1 MTLTH
6 LAEIHPKPEF
16 FEQAESAVRAVI
28 TQTRQ
33 EEGCL
38 EFTFFADAKR
48 ERLYILETWTDMAA
62 FDFHHAQDY
71 ILSVMSSYATWLEKP
86 PVLTEITE
94 RPALDAA

>member
-1 MTLTH
+1 MTLTY
-6 LAEIHPKPEF
+6 LAEIHPKPECF
-16 FEQAESAVRAVI
+16 AKAESAVQSIIA
-28 TQTRQ
+28 QTRA

-38 EFTFFADAKR
+38 EFTFYADANR

-62 FDFHHAQDY
+62 FEFHHAQDY
-71 ILSVMSSYATWLEKP
+71 VLSVMAEYGDWLHQP